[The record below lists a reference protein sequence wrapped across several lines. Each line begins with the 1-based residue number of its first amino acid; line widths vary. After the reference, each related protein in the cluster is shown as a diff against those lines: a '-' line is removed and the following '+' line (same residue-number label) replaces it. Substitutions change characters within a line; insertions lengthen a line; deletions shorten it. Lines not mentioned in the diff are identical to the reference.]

1 MNGYRVVFR
10 REAIRQLEELY
21 DYIAA
26 AGSPENAARYTEA
39 IVAYCEGLTDF
50 PHRGNARD
58 DIRSGLRT
66 VGYRKRAVIAFAVL
80 DETVAI
86 LGIFYGGRDHET
98 SSPKSNTNKADAMSN
113 ATWDQEAFKASIP
126 TAREKVEFAPRS
138 IEVSPSQRGWESH
151 RPVIEL
157 TFNLCKLGYDIKVLL
172 FRFFTDSEN
181 RTVWE
186 HHLALEPHEALQTEP
201 KAINRARME
210 IARPDTA
217 SHLNLTRFDATAKSY
232 RQEVKAI
239 SKDTDFMNALKMV
252 RNSVAAH

>member
-1 MNGYRVVFR
+1 M
-10 REAIRQLEELY
+10 
-21 DYIAA
+21 
-26 AGSPENAARYTEA
+26 
-39 IVAYCEGLTDF
+39 
-50 PHRGNARD
+50 
-58 DIRSGLRT
+58 
-66 VGYRKRAVIAFAVL
+66 
-80 DETVAI
+80 
-86 LGIFYGGRDHET
+86 
-98 SSPKSNTNKADAMSN
+98 
-113 ATWDQEAFKASIP
+113 
-126 TAREKVEFAPRS
+126 
-138 IEVSPSQRGWESH
+138 
-151 RPVIEL
+151 

-217 SHLNLTRFDATAKSY
+217 SHLNLTRFDATTKSY